1 MWSGGIEGGLQQPCC
16 GVDLCFCISCESF
29 VHYNSPTET
38 DASQDVR
45 SGRRDTV
52 TARFQD
58 AKIKRM
64 ATEMVSDEMFLAAL
78 RPRARKELLQLR
90 DKTEA
95 ATGIRKYVLKHLL
108 RCVACVA

>member
-1 MWSGGIEGGLQQPCC
+1 
-16 GVDLCFCISCESF
+16 
-29 VHYNSPTET
+29 
-38 DASQDVR
+38 
-45 SGRRDTV
+45 
-52 TARFQD
+52 
-58 AKIKRM
+58 M